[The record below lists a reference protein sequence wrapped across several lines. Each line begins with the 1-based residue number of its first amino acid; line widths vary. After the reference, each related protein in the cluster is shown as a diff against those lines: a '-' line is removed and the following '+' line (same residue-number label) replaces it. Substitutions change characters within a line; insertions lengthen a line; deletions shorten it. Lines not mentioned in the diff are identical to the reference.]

1 MTVTGIFEWLDGD
14 RRWRVPFDQIGQG
27 SPVVCLPAPSTIS
40 TRHEL
45 RGLAERLSAH
55 RRVVRVDWP
64 GLGDADRAPI
74 RYRASLHCRFLGA
87 FIERFAEPVDV
98 VAAGHGA
105 SYALDAACVAPVRF
119 RRLVLLAPTWRGPL
133 PTAMGPHPRVWSVL
147 ESLVRAPLIGS
158 VLYALNSS
166 RGFIRW
172 MMRRHVYAEPAH
184 LGEAL
189 LDARVRTAH
198 QPNARHAAAAFV
210 TGGLDLF
217 PSRDDFLEAARL
229 CSVPLF
235 VAMGAATPPK
245 SLAEMLALA
254 ALPNV
259 TSATLPGSLAFY
271 DEYPDEAAAAVGSF
285 LAVP

>member
-1 MTVTGIFEWLDGD
+1 MTGVFEWRDGE
-14 RRWRVPFDQIGQG
+14 RRWCVPFDQIGQG
-27 SPVVCLPAPSTIS
+27 IPLMCLPAPSTIS
-40 TRHEL
+40 TRQEM
-45 RGLAERLSAH
+45 RDLAERLSAH

-74 RYRASLHCRFLGA
+74 RYRAPLYSRFLRA

-105 SYALDAACVAPVRF
+105 SYALDVVRVAPARF

-133 PTAMGPHPRVWSVL
+133 PTAMGPHRRIWSVL
-147 ESLVRAPLIGS
+147 ESLVRAPLIGP
-158 VLYALNSS
+158 VVYALNSS

-184 LGEAL
+184 ISEAL
-189 LDARVRTAH
+189 LDDRVRTAH
-198 QPNARHAAAAFV
+198 QPNARYAAAAFV
-210 TGGLDLF
+210 TGGLDVFL
-217 PSRDDFLEAARL
+217 SRDDFLEAARL
-229 CSVPLF
+229 CTAPLF
-235 VAMGAATPPK
+235 IAMGAATPPK

-259 TSATLPGSLAFY
+259 QSVTLPGSLAFY

-285 LAVP
+285 LAFQ